1 MYEELQKLR
10 PNLVKLA
17 NETEDNDESIG
28 EIIKT
33 NEQCEKIINQY
44 KLTFLNERAAHHVAD
59 DKLVNINEEFDS
71 SLETIS
77 SNSGTAINNVAD
89 KPTAKYD
96 PLKELQDLFSHEPA
110 ASASVQP
117 NSAATAAAKNDF
129 SMFLS
134 NDSQQLYTDSAT
146 KGIETLLS
154 TINVNSASSQQPK
167 QPSQTNF
174 VDPLKSNI

>member
-1 MYEELQKLR
+1 LYEELQKLR

-77 SNSGTAINNVAD
+77 SNSGTAINNASD

-110 ASASVQP
+110 AAASVQP
-117 NSAATAAAKNDF
+117 NSVAAAAKNDF

-154 TINVNSASSQQPK
+154 TINVNSASSSQQPK

-174 VDPLKSNI
+174 VDPLKSK